1 MANLKTPY
9 ESIVCEDR
17 IGLSDKQW
25 YAKRMKDLAAANPG
39 KSVEDVIA
47 MLEAESEI
55 SYQDI
60 LDMAM
65 KEDVPSAG
73 RDIVKT
79 LMLVIDPQFDFEDNG
94 TLAVPGAAEDFKRL
108 LRFAYKNLDKITQ
121 FMISLDTHFFFHVFS
136 GCCWKDK
143 DGNFVKPYTEITKAA
158 YDAGE
163 YYPVMY
169 PDVFRDYLPGLESNS
184 KKKLMIWT
192 LHCLEYTKGWLPEQE
207 LVKMMYFH
215 EAARRVRPYGVQKG
229 KSPFSEMYGIFKEEY
244 AKGGASKVNVELTK
258 KIADFD
264 RILIAGQA
272 KSHCVL
278 ESLKQ
283 FLEVYSDKP
292 EITSKVYFLMDCCS
306 CIPGTEADTEAEL
319 NRLQKQYNINL
330 VNSTDLQL

>member
-25 YAKRMKDLAAANPG
+25 YMKRMADLAAANPG
-39 KSVEDVIA
+39 KDVSEILS
-47 MLEAESEI
+47 MLDAESEI

-60 LDMAM
+60 LDMGLA
-65 KEDVPSAG
+65 EDIPAVSS
-73 RDIVKT
+73 DIVKT

-108 LRFAYKNLDKITQ
+108 LRFVYKNLDKITK

-143 DGNFVKPYTEITKAA
+143 NGEFVKPYTMITKDA

-169 PDVFRDYLPGLESNS
+169 PKIFKDYLKGLESNS

-192 LHCLEYTKGWLPEQE
+192 QHCLEYTKGWLPEQE

-215 EAARRVRPYGVQKG
+215 EAARKVRPYGIQKG
-229 KSPFSEMYGIFKEEY
+229 KSPYSEMYGIFKEEY
-244 AKGGASKVNVELTK
+244 AVGGASNVEEKLTNN
-258 KIADFD
+258 IAEYD